1 MVHENAHQWW
11 GDSVTVQSW
20 ADICLNECFASY
32 AQWLW
37 DEAKEGVNLD
47 DQYRQGVARASNQFW
62 SGKLY
67 DMGAGNEFTS
77 VYDKGP
83 MALHALRREIG
94 EKAFN
99 RVLREWPAKHRD
111 GNASWPEFEQF
122 VQRIAG
128 KDLSGFFG
136 AWFHSDSE
144 PDDEY
149 LYPGSLRK

>member
-1 MVHENAHQWW
+1 
-11 GDSVTVQSW
+11 
-20 ADICLNECFASY
+20 
-32 AQWLW
+32 
-37 DEAKEGVNLD
+37 
-47 DQYRQGVARASNQFW
+47 
-62 SGKLY
+62 
-67 DMGAGNEFTS
+67 MGAGNEFTS

-122 VQRIAG
+122 VQDVAE
-128 KDLSGFFG
+128 KDLSGFFV
-136 AWFHSDSE
+136 AWFHSDTQ